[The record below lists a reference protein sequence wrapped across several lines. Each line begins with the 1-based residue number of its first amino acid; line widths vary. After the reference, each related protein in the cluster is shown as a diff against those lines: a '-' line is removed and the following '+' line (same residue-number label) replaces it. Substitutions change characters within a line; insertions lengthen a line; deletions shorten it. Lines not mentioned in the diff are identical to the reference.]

1 MSTAFQIPLAQGPQ
15 SFAVPLGGATYRMRL
30 WWGDSDEPA
39 WYLDVATDADVPL
52 VRGVP
57 LLPGADLLSQHRH
70 LGVAGELYVVA
81 DGPITYDSLGTSTR
95 LYFVPTT

>member
-1 MSTAFQIPLAQGPQ
+1 MSTAFQIPLATGAQAFSAQ
-15 SFAVPLGGATYRMRL
+15 LGGTTYRLRI

-81 DGPITYDSLGTSTR
+81 DGPITYDSLGSSTR
-95 LYFVPTT
+95 LYFVPST